1 MQNLAGSTK
10 CLQQPVAFSTLAPDL
25 LTSQSPHCKRNRSQT
40 PGHMVREDSRRP
52 SALSVGSASKAA
64 THGPDSW
71 PSADRPVV
79 RRAEWKERGI
89 RDVPGPCCL
98 AGLTPS
104 SWLCVQCQCLL
115 SSWGSHRLLQVLF
128 TICRNGQREY
138 FLQAGK
144 VFAFTCW
151 ILWRIEYCICLQ
163 PCAAAAV
170 TGEARARDD
179 VPGRCVSDFWAWC
192 FWLQEHMVCVIRALA
207 TSVLLGS
214 SVVITGAT
222 VL

>member
-64 THGPDSW
+64 TRGPDSW

-89 RDVPGPCCL
+89 RDVSGPCCSAAL
-98 AGLTPS
+98 PPS
-104 SWLCVQCQCLL
+104 SWLCIQCQCLL

-170 TGEARARDD
+170 TGEARVTDD

-192 FWLQEHMVCVIRALA
+192 FWLQEHRVCIVWALA
-207 TSVLLGS
+207 ALCSWEVLW
-214 SVVITGAT
+214 
-222 VL
+222 

>member
-1 MQNLAGSTK
+1 MSEETAERKKWSSLEEK
-10 CLQQPVAFSTLAPDL
+10 
-25 LTSQSPHCKRNRSQT
+25 T
-40 PGHMVREDSRRP
+40 PR
-52 SALSVGSASKAA
+52 
-64 THGPDSW
+64 
-71 PSADRPVV
+71 
-79 RRAEWKERGI
+79 
-89 RDVPGPCCL
+89 C
-98 AGLTPS
+98 
-104 SWLCVQCQCLL
+104 
-115 SSWGSHRLLQVLF
+115 

-192 FWLQEHMVCVIRALA
+192 FWLQEHRVCIVWALA
-207 TSVLLGS
+207 ALCSWEVLW
-214 SVVITGAT
+214 
-222 VL
+222 